1 MAQEMNLMIPDA
13 AELPAYMIN
22 PELARQA
29 NEDAVFGVSTGF
41 PPRIKMSGKQFVLV
55 DGNGVETPIPGGKLF
70 KGPDDN
76 LYLKTVVVRAKKELR
91 KRWFATKFD
100 PSKEGVMPDCFSNDG
115 VRPDASIPTPQCDTC
130 ANCPMNAFGS
140 GSNENGA
147 ATAGKACSDEKLI
160 AVFLPGQGLYEL
172 KVTPA
177 SLKNWGLYVKA
188 LTSRGIPVGNVFTL
202 VGFVAEATFPV
213 LSFQYGGAVPEAGIA
228 KLAAIASTPEAE
240 EIVNQRMTYAP
251 KAGAP
256 AQTKGAADT
265 SAAEAK
271 KAEAAKK
278 AQAKK
283 EADAKA
289 AAAAKAAAEDDGLGL
304 GDEPVQTAAGDA
316 VELTDDEIAA
326 ELGL

>member
-1 MAQEMNLMIPDA
+1 MSEMNLMIPDA

-41 PPRIKMSGKQFVLV
+41 PPRIKMSGKAFSLV

-76 LYLKTVVVRAKKELR
+76 LYLKSVVLRAKKELR

-140 GSNENGA
+140 GSNENGV
-147 ATAGKACSDEKLI
+147 ATNGKACSDEKLI
-160 AVFLPGQGLYEL
+160 AVFLPGYGLHEL

-202 VGFVAEATFPV
+202 IGFVPEATFPV
-213 LSFQYGGAVPEAGIA
+213 LTFQYGGAVPEAGLV
-228 KLAAIASTPEAE
+228 KLAALAQSPEAA
-240 EIVNQRMTYAP
+240 EIVNQRMTFQA
-251 KAGAP
+251 KAAP
-256 AQTKGAADT
+256 AA
-265 SAAEAK
+265 
-271 KAEAAKK
+271 AAKPAETAKPAAAKPAK
-278 AQAKK
+278 AKP
-283 EADAKA
+283 A
-289 AAAAKAAAEDDGLGL
+289 AAAAPPAPADDGLGL
-304 GDEPVQTAAGDA
+304 DDTPVQAAASAQAAAGGA
-316 VELTDDEIAA
+316 VELTDEEIAA
-326 ELGL
+326 ELGLV

>member
-29 NEDAVFGVSTGF
+29 NEDAVFGVSTGY

-55 DGNGVETPIPGGKLF
+55 DGTGVETPIPGGKLF

-76 LYLKTVVVRAKKELR
+76 LYLKTVVVRAKKDLR

-130 ANCPMNAFGS
+130 ANCPNNAFGS

-202 VGFVAEATFPV
+202 VGFVPEATFPV
-213 LSFQYGGAVPEAGIA
+213 LSFQYGGAVLEAGIA
-228 KLAAIASTPEAE
+228 KLAALSTSPEAE
-240 EIVNQRMTYAP
+240 EIVNQKMTFQAKP
-251 KAGAP
+251 QP
-256 AQTKGAADT
+256 AAQ
-265 SAAEAK
+265 
-271 KAEAAKK
+271 AAKP
-278 AQAKK
+278 
-283 EADAKA
+283 
-289 AAAAKAAAEDDGLGL
+289 AAAKPAAAKPAAPKVVPPKVTPPVVEDDGLGL
-304 GDEPVQTAAGDA
+304 DDAPAGAATASTGGQ